1 MTTIDTDLNFA
12 TAEDLAGLIRRKQL
26 SPSELMEHTLARIAD
41 LNPRIGAFVALDE
54 ERARAE
60 AAAQTERVA
69 AGEDLGPLGGLPFG
83 VKDLE
88 DAAGF
93 ITTKGSRAFR
103 DNMVDRDSVQVERLR
118 AAGAIILGKTNTP
131 EFGYTGFSFNEL
143 FPATRNPWN
152 LDRTSGGSSGGAS
165 AAIASGMTAIGTA
178 SDGAGSVRIPAC
190 FVGAFGLKTS
200 FGRIPIGPGNFTNWM
215 DTSVYGPITRTVR
228 DGALFLDQVA
238 GYHPAD
244 ADSLPAVDYS
254 YLDRLDEPLAP
265 LRIAFSPNLG
275 GFNVQSDVAREVE
288 GAVNIFSELGHE
300 VVEQN
305 DTLPEMLMW
314 WMQVGRFQA
323 LASMWDIY
331 TERREDFSEPY
342 VGGMDHALTTQ
353 PSDFGEFGRL
363 RAELNN
369 QLWRL
374 FDDFDLLM
382 TPTMPMEAIDA
393 EGPIPRELEGKPVNF
408 AAFTVPFNFSGHP
421 AATVRA
427 GFTDS
432 GMPAGLQIVGRR
444 HREDTVL
451 QASYAY
457 EQARPWNDHWPEL

>member
-1 MTTIDTDLNFA
+1 MTAIDTDLNFA
-12 TAEDLAGLIRRKQL
+12 TAETLAGLIRRKEL
-26 SPSELMEHTLARIAD
+26 SPTELMQHTLARIAD

-54 ERARAE
+54 ERALAE
-60 AAAQTERVA
+60 AAAQTQRVA
-69 AGEDLGPLGGLPFG
+69 AGEQLGPLGGLPFG

-93 ITTKGSRAFR
+93 VTTKGSRAFR

-152 LDRTSGGSSGGAS
+152 LERSSGGSSGGAS
-165 AAIASGMTAIGTA
+165 AAIASGMTAIGTG

-200 FGRIPIGPGNFTNWM
+200 FGRIPIGPANFTNWM

-244 ADSLPAVDYS
+244 PDSLPDVEYS
-254 YLDRLDEPLAP
+254 YLARLDAPLPP
-265 LRIAFSPNLG
+265 LRIAFSATLG
-275 GFNVQSDVAREVE
+275 AFKVQADVAREVE
-288 GAVNIFSELGHE
+288 DAAKVFEQLGHE
-300 VVEQN
+300 VVAH
-305 DTLPEMLMW
+305 DDPLPEMLMW
-314 WMQVGRFQA
+314 WMRVGRYQA
-323 LASMWDIY
+323 LASMWDVY
-331 TERREDFSEPY
+331 TERRDEFSEPY
-342 VGGMDHALTTQ
+342 VRGMDIALATQ
-353 PSDFGEFGRL
+353 PSDFGEFARL

-374 FDDFDLLM
+374 FDEYDLLL
-382 TPTMPMEAIDA
+382 TPTMPIEAIDA
-393 EGPIPRELEGKPVNF
+393 EGPIPREVEGEPLTF

-427 GFTDS
+427 GLTDS

-444 HREDTVL
+444 HRDDQVL
-451 QASYAY
+451 QAAYAY
-457 EQARPWNDHWPEL
+457 EQARPWNDHWPQI

>member
-1 MTTIDTDLNFA
+1 MTTTDTDLNFA
-12 TAEDLAGLIRRKQL
+12 TAETLVDLIKRKRL
-26 SPSELMEHTLARIAD
+26 SPTELMDHTLARIAD

-54 ERARAE
+54 ERARSE

-190 FVGAFGLKTS
+190 FVGAFGLKPS
-200 FGRIPIGPGNFTNWM
+200 FGRIPIGPSSFTNWM

-244 ADSLPAVDYS
+244 PDSLPAVDYS

-305 DTLPEMLMW
+305 DSLPEMLMW

-323 LASMWDIY
+323 LASMWEIY
-331 TERREDFSEPY
+331 TERRDEFSEPY
-342 VGGMDHALTTQ
+342 VRGMDHALTTQ
-353 PSDFGEFGRL
+353 PSDFGEFSRL
-363 RAELNN
+363 RAQLNN
-369 QLWRL
+369 QLWQL
-374 FDDFDLLM
+374 FDEYDLLL
-382 TPTMPMEAIDA
+382 TPTMPIEAVDA
-393 EGPIPRELEGKPVNF
+393 EGPIPREVEGEPLNF

-457 EQARPWNDHWPEL
+457 EQARPWNDQWPQI

>member
-1 MTTIDTDLNFA
+1 MTTTDTDLNFA
-12 TAEDLAGLIRRKQL
+12 TAETLADLIKRKRL
-26 SPSELMEHTLARIAD
+26 SPTELMDHTLARIAD

-54 ERARAE
+54 ERARSE

-190 FVGAFGLKTS
+190 FVGAFGLKPS
-200 FGRIPIGPGNFTNWM
+200 FGRIPIGPSSFTNWM

-244 ADSLPAVDYS
+244 PDSLPAVDYS

-305 DTLPEMLMW
+305 DSLPEMLMW

-323 LASMWDIY
+323 LASMWEIY
-331 TERREDFSEPY
+331 TERRDEFSEPY
-342 VGGMDHALTTQ
+342 VRGMDHALTTQ
-353 PSDFGEFGRL
+353 PSDFGEFSRL
-363 RAELNN
+363 RAQLNN
-369 QLWRL
+369 QLWQL
-374 FDDFDLLM
+374 FDEYDLLL
-382 TPTMPMEAIDA
+382 TPTMPIEAVDA
-393 EGPIPRELEGKPVNF
+393 EGPIPREVEGEPLNF

-457 EQARPWNDHWPEL
+457 EQARPWNDQWPQI